1 MEEQKMGIIGVI
13 LAILAVVCAAVAT
26 LLFGTGG
33 GILAGVLAVVAII
46 LGILKKKKDGKGGVA
61 AIVIGVLAVLMA
73 FGLTG
78 FWSKSFSEIHQ
89 KAIEYKPD
97 GIWAQVSEETNGGL
111 VGILKNLPTDENS
124 INALVEEMN
133 ELTKLN
139 E

>member
-1 MEEQKMGIIGVI
+1 MGIIGVI

-33 GILAGVLAVVAII
+33 GILAAVLAVVAII

>member
-1 MEEQKMGIIGVI
+1 MGIIGVI

>member
-1 MEEQKMGIIGVI
+1 MSYVIIGVI